1 VRERLHERFDAV
13 RRLKQHLRCIA
24 CDGSLHGAAP
34 IEWPESTIGSASTIR
49 GEYLEAVRQA
59 DKCDYS
65 ALLALHERFA
75 SR

>member
-1 VRERLHERFDAV
+1 VQIRPFANGNGRWSRMAGNIW
-13 RRLKQHLRCIA
+13 LK
-24 CDGSLHGAAP
+24 LHGAAP
-34 IEWPESTIGSASTIR
+34 IEWPETTIGSASTIR

-75 SR
+75 SRSGE